1 MNSPTSHGANT
12 TTGDYSRG
20 AAGFWVEDGQLLY
33 PVDGVTVA
41 GNLREMFQRID
52 AVGTDVDPR
61 SHIRT
66 GSILVSRMTVA
77 GGSTDGG

>member
-1 MNSPTSHGANT
+1 
-12 TTGDYSRG
+12 
-20 AAGFWVEDGQLLY
+20 
-33 PVDGVTVA
+33 VDGITVA

-52 AVGTDVDPR
+52 AVGTDIDPR